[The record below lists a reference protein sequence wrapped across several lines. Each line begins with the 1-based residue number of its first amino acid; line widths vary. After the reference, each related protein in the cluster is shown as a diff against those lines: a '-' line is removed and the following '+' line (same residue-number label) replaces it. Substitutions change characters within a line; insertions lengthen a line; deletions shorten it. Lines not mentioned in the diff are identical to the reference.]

1 MGGAVAEIIHLAGVG
16 FAYGPKRVLQGID
29 LSVSVGEAVVLL
41 GPSGVGKSTL
51 LRLISGLLEPTAGS
65 ITVHAT
71 EAGIGPRMVF
81 QQPRL
86 FPWMTV
92 RGNLEFALRAAR
104 VPPSEWSERID
115 PLMDQVGLLS
125 EVDSAVSS
133 LSIGMAQRVALVR
146 SLVCR
151 PSVLLLDE
159 PFSALDPKRRRQLQQ
174 DLLKL
179 VGFTRVSV
187 VMVTHDIQEA
197 IDIGDRVVVINGTP
211 ATVACVHTIGDHNA
225 AEAKQQIEIELLR

>member
-1 MGGAVAEIIHLAGVG
+1 MGGSVAEIIRIKDLC
-16 FAYGPKRVLQGID
+16 FNYGDKKVLQD
-29 LSVSVGEAVVLL
+29 VSLSVAAGEALVIL
-41 GPSGVGKSTL
+41 GPSGIGKSTIL
-51 LRLISGLLEPTAGS
+51 KLMSGLIEPSKGSVRVVTENAG
-65 ITVHAT
+65 V
-71 EAGIGPRMVF
+71 GPRMVF
-81 QQPRL
+81 QEPRL

-92 RGNLEFALRAAR
+92 RKNLHFALRSSDVPRLEWDER
-104 VPPSEWSERID
+104 VA
-115 PLMDQVGLLS
+115 PLMEQVGLMGELDAS
-125 EVDSAVSS
+125 IAS

-179 VGFTRVSV
+179 VSFTKVAV

-197 IDIGDRVVVINGTP
+197 IDIGDRVVLLDGAPASVVCRLEINDANKEG
-211 ATVACVHTIGDHNA
+211 AR
-225 AEAKQQIEIELLR
+225 EQIEKHLLL